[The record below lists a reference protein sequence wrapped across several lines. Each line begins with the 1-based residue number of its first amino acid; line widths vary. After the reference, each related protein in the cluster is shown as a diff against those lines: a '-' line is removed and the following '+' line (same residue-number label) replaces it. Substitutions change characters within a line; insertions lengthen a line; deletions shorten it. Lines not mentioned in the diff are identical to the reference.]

1 MLWRVSTPVAD
12 DPRLEDF
19 MNERLAICPGSF
31 DPLTDGHVRIMQ
43 RGLAL
48 FDRIIVAVTINLKKT
63 PLFSAEERMAMV
75 RASFPD
81 EPRIEVEQL
90 DGLLARYAED
100 RGAVA
105 ILRGLR
111 APSDFEYELQMAQMN
126 RHLVPA
132 LDTVFLASDADG
144 SYVSSSIVKEVAR
157 LGGNVEALVPPH
169 VAVALRGRFGAPR

>member
-1 MLWRVSTPVAD
+1 MT
-12 DPRLEDF
+12 
-19 MNERLAICPGSF
+19 ERLAICPGSF
-31 DPLTDGHVRIMQ
+31 DPLTNGHETIMR

-48 FDRIIVAVTINLKKT
+48 FDRIIVAVTVNLKKT
-63 PLFSAEERMAMV
+63 PLFTPEERMAMV

-81 EPRIEVEQL
+81 EPRIEIAQL
-90 DGLLARYAED
+90 DGLLAAYA
-100 RGAVA
+100 RSKGAVA

-126 RHLVPA
+126 RHLYGD

-157 LGGNVEALVPPH
+157 LGGRVDDMVPVH
-169 VAVALRGRFGAPR
+169 VTVALKGKFEGAA

>member
-1 MLWRVSTPVAD
+1 MP
-12 DPRLEDF
+12 
-19 MNERLAICPGSF
+19 ERLAICPGSF
-31 DPLTDGHVRIMQ
+31 DPLTNGHETIMR

-63 PLFSAEERMAMV
+63 PLFTATERMAMV

-81 EPRIEVEQL
+81 EPRIEIEQL
-90 DGLLARYAED
+90 DGLLAAYARS

-126 RHLVPA
+126 RHLHPD

-157 LGGNVEALVPPH
+157 LGGH
-169 VAVALRGRFGAPR
+169 VADMVPAHVNAALATKFSGRP